1 VSEPDVF
8 RIVCSE
14 SMADDP
20 EVLKEWFVEK
30 MKDAGGTPADPLN
43 LTVTPYPGPDATT
56 LWVASGFGYREENR

>member
-1 VSEPDVF
+1 
-8 RIVCSE
+8 
-14 SMADDP
+14 MADDP